1 MATNSDKQKHKD
13 KSNVLGVG
21 DTFGVFLRTLKLL
34 FNSVAVL
41 LMLFG
46 VFGAGIGVGFV
57 VSLFDN
63 VKVPATEELLAK
75 VSEVSRISKVV
86 YSDDSLVSEVNSDLL
101 RIPVESSQV
110 SDYLKQAVIATEDE
124 TFESHNG
131 VVPKAV
137 LRAALGS
144 VGVGSSSG
152 GSTLTQQLIKQQL
165 VGDAPTF
172 TRKANEIVSA
182 LALERNMSKEEIL
195 TIYLNVSPFGRNNQ
209 GQNIAGAEA
218 AAQGIFG
225 KPASEL
231 TVPQAAFIAGLPQS
245 PIVYSPYASDG
256 TRKSDEDMVYGM
268 ERYQDVLFNMYRAS
282 FLTKEE
288 YETYKAYDIKQDF
301 IAPAPVTADTK
312 DYLYY
317 EVMEEA
323 ERVMFDYLVKRDNV
337 SENDLKNDETKAA
350 YEELARQEL
359 SQGGYTIKS
368 TVDKDIY
375 AAMQSVVANYGSAL
389 DAGNEYVETGSVLID
404 NATGAILGFVG
415 GRDYAT
421 NQNNHAFDTLR
432 SPASTIKPLLAYGI
446 AIDQGLMG
454 SASIL
459 SDYPTNFSSGQPIM
473 YGTGRG
479 TGMMNLQ
486 TAIDRSVNIPA
497 FWTYKMLQNSGVDV
511 KSYMDKMN
519 YNISMYDIESVPLGG
534 GVEISV
540 LTNTNAYQT
549 LANGGV
555 YNKHYIV
562 ENITANDGTVVYQHE
577 AAPVQVYSKAT
588 ASIMNQLLRQVVNSG
603 YTTTFKSRL
612 SGLNPQAAA
621 SDFVGKTGTSNEVND
636 VWLMLST
643 PKVTLGTWAGN
654 DDNSEMY
661 VWTGYHNNS
670 QYVAHMV
677 DALYNVNADMFAGR
691 FELDGSVIT
700 SNVVASTGQRAGA
713 TQVNGRQIMIGGATT
728 TSYWAKNGAPV
739 TSYNFMVGGTDSD
752 RAQAWSSILG
762 SQTSSS
768 TNVNQRNN
776 STRSSTSGS
785 SETTTSS
792 SSETQSTTSESE
804 NNNNDS
810 GQ

>member
-1 MATNSDKQKHKD
+1 MATKVDKNELKRKLQ
-13 KSNVLGVG
+13 SLRFREMAGI
-21 DTFGVFLRTLKLL
+21 FLRTLKLL
-34 FNSVAVL
+34 INSVTIL
-41 LMLFG
+41 IFLFG
-46 VFGAGIGVGFV
+46 LFGAGVGVGFV
-57 VSLFDN
+57 VSLFDD
-63 VKVPATEELLAK
+63 VTIPKTEELIAK
-75 VSEVSRISKVV
+75 VSDVSRISTVV
-86 YSDDSLVSEVNSDLL
+86 YSDGSLISEVNSDLL
-101 RIPVESSQV
+101 RMPIDADEV

-124 TFESHNG
+124 TFETHNG
-131 VVPKAV
+131 IVPKAV

-144 VGVGSSSG
+144 IGLGSSSG

-172 TRKANEIVSA
+172 SRKANEIVSA
-182 LALERNMSKEEIL
+182 LALERNMTKEEIL

-209 GQNIAGAEA
+209 GRNIAGVEA
-218 AAQGIFG
+218 AARGIFG
-225 KPASEL
+225 KSAKDL

-256 TRKSDEDMVYGM
+256 TRKADEEMVYGL

-282 FLTKEE
+282 FLTKED
-288 YETYKAYDIKQDF
+288 YETYKHYDIKKDF
-301 IAPAPVTADTK
+301 KAPEPIRGDTK

-317 EVMEEA
+317 TVMEEA
-323 ERVMFDYLVKRDNV
+323 HQVMFDYLVKRDKL
-337 SENDLKNDETKAA
+337 SEQDLKNDQTKTS
-350 YEELARQEL
+350 YEELATKEL
-359 SQGGYTIKS
+359 SEGGYSIKS
-368 TVDKDIY
+368 TVDKTIY
-375 AAMQSVVANYGSAL
+375 ETMQSVVANYGSVL
-389 DAGNEYVETGSVLID
+389 DNGNTYVETGSVLLD

-459 SDYPTNFSSGQPIM
+459 SNYPTNFSSGQPIM
-473 YGTGRG
+473 YGTSRG

-486 TAIDRSVNIPA
+486 TAIDMSVNIPA
-497 FWTYKMLQNSGVDV
+497 FWTYKMIQNAGVDA
-511 KSYMDKMN
+511 KSYMEKMN
-519 YNISMYDIESVPLGG
+519 YHIPMYDIESVPLGG

-562 ENITANDGTVVYQHE
+562 ESITAPDGTVIYQHE
-577 AAPVQVYSKAT
+577 TAPVQVYSKAT

-643 PKVTLGTWAGN
+643 PNVTLGTWAGN

-670 QYVAHMV
+670 QYVAYMV
-677 DALYNVNADMFAGR
+677 DALYTINPELFAGR
-691 FELDGSVIT
+691 FNLDSTVIA
-700 SNVVASTGQRAGA
+700 SNVVASTGQRGGVV
-713 TQVNGRQIMIGGATT
+713 QVNGRQITVGGSTT
-728 TSYWAKNGAPV
+728 TSYWSKNGAPA
-739 TSYNFMVGGTDSD
+739 TTYNFMVGGTSSD
-752 RAQAWSSILG
+752 RAQAWNSIVGTQIPTPSSSSNG
-762 SQTSSS
+762 RSSSSTSSS
-768 TNVNQRNN
+768 Q
-776 STRSSTSGS
+776 SSDT
-785 SETTTSS
+785 ETATSS
-792 SSETQSTTSESE
+792 QDGE
-804 NNNNDS
+804 NS
-810 GQ
+810 P

>member
-1 MATNSDKQKHKD
+1 MTTKSDKQKHKD
-13 KSNVLGVG
+13 KSNALGLG

-41 LMLFG
+41 LFLF
-46 VFGAGIGVGFV
+46 VLFGAGIGVGFV
-57 VSLFDN
+57 ASLFD
-63 VKVPATEELLAK
+63 KVEVPQTEELLTQ

-86 YSDDSLVSEVNSDLL
+86 YSDGSLVAEVNSDLL
-101 RIPVESSQV
+101 RVPVGAGDV
-110 SDYLKQAVIATEDE
+110 SEYLKQAVIATEDE

-144 VGVGSSSG
+144 VGLGSSSG

-172 TRKANEIVSA
+172 TRKANEIISA
-182 LALERNMSKEEIL
+182 LALERNMTKEEIL

-209 GQNIAGAEA
+209 GRNIAGAEA

-256 TRKSDEDMVYGM
+256 TRKADEDMVYGI

-301 IAPAPVTADTK
+301 IAPAPVMADTK

-323 ERVMFDYLVKRDNV
+323 EQVMFDYLVKRDQV
-337 SENDLKNDETKAA
+337 SENDLKNDETRTS
-350 YEELARQEL
+350 YEALAKQEL

-368 TVDKDIY
+368 TVDKGIY
-375 AAMQSVVANYGSAL
+375 DTMQSVVANYGSVL
-389 DAGNEYVETGSVLID
+389 DNGNAYVETGSVLID
-404 NATGAILGFVG
+404 NSTGAILGFVG

-446 AIDQGLMG
+446 AIDQGLIG

-473 YGTGRG
+473 YGTSRG
-479 TGMMNLQ
+479 SGMMNLQ
-486 TAIDRSVNIPA
+486 TAIDRSVNISA
-497 FWTYKMLQNSGVDV
+497 FWTYKMIQNAGVDA
-511 KSYMDKMN
+511 KAYMEKMN
-519 YNISMYDIESVPLGG
+519 YHIPMYDIESVPLGG

-555 YNKHYIV
+555 YHKHYIV
-562 ENITANDGTVVYQHE
+562 ENITAADGTVVYQHE

-603 YTTTFKSRL
+603 YTTTFKNRL

-677 DALYNVNADMFAGR
+677 NALYNVNADMFAGR
-691 FELDGSVIT
+691 FELDGSVIA

-713 TQVNGRQIMIGGATT
+713 TQVNGRQVMIGGATT

-752 RAQAWSSILG
+752 RAQAWNSIFG
-762 SQTSSS
+762 SQTTSNSTNGRTTPSSS
-768 TNVNQRNN
+768 T
-776 STRSSTSGS
+776 STS
-785 SETTTSS
+785 
-792 SSETQSTTSESE
+792 
-804 NNNNDS
+804 NNNR
-810 GQ
+810 

>member
-1 MATNSDKQKHKD
+1 MTTKSDKQKLK
-13 KSNVLGVG
+13 KKWPNLPIKEVI
-21 DTFGVFLRTLKLL
+21 GVFLRTVKLL
-34 FNSVAVL
+34 LNSVAVL
-41 LMLFG
+41 IMLFG
-46 VFGAGIGVGFV
+46 VFGVGIGVGFV

-63 VKVPATEELLAK
+63 VQVPTTEELLSK
-75 VSEVSRISKVV
+75 VSEVSRVSKVV
-86 YSDDSLVSEVNSDLL
+86 YSDGSLVSEVNSDLL

-144 VGVGSSSG
+144 VGLGSSSG

-172 TRKANEIVSA
+172 TRKANEIISA
-182 LALERNMSKEEIL
+182 LALERNMTKEEIL

-209 GQNIAGAEA
+209 GRNIAGAEA

-256 TRKSDEDMVYGM
+256 TRKADEDMVYGI

-323 ERVMFDYLVKRDNV
+323 QQVMFDYLVKRDKV
-337 SENDLKNDETKAA
+337 SENDLKNDEIKAS
-350 YEELARQEL
+350 YQELAKQEL

-368 TVDKDIY
+368 TVDKGIY
-375 AAMQSVVANYGSAL
+375 GTMQSVVANYGSVL
-389 DAGNEYVETGSVLID
+389 DNGNVYVETGSVLID

-415 GRDYAT
+415 GRDYAS

-473 YGTGRG
+473 YGSGRG

-497 FWTYKMLQNSGVDV
+497 FWTYKMLRDSGVDV

-519 YNISMYDIESVPLGG
+519 YTIDMYDIESVPLGG

-562 ENITANDGTVVYQHE
+562 ESITANDGSVIYEHE

-612 SGLNPQAAA
+612 SGLNPQAATA
-621 SDFVGKTGTSNEVND
+621 DFVGKTGTSNEVND

-643 PKVTLGTWAGN
+643 PRVTLGTWAGN

-677 DALYNVNADMFAGR
+677 NALYNVNAEMFAGR
-691 FELDGSVIT
+691 FELDGSVIA

-752 RAQAWSSILG
+752 RAQAWNSIFG
-762 SQTSSS
+762 SQNANSGSPTGSSSS
-768 TNVNQRNN
+768 TSN
-776 STRSSTSGS
+776 SNR
-785 SETTTSS
+785 
-792 SSETQSTTSESE
+792 
-804 NNNNDS
+804 
-810 GQ
+810 